1 MSNFEYIVL
10 DKSEERSISRF
21 YEDLP
26 TLGDFYFS
34 ISREPDFFEAIEVEG
49 NDPEVFVMRRIC
61 SREIIGA
68 IITSERECFINA
80 KETSLGY
87 ISSLRLA
94 QQYRNRLLGFYAKAF
109 YCHQFER
116 GRRISLMTIFEDNS
130 VAKINLLSGKGM
142 LPSMKDLGQIHT
154 LIFKPVIRN
163 EKEKKLTE
171 TEIRSANFEDIPMIT
186 DFLTKTGKDKT
197 FFPVYREN
205 HFNSDH
211 GVLKNLKMKDIALA
225 FYNGELS
232 GVMGLWDQNE
242 FRRWKIY
249 DYSFRLK
256 LLKPLINTHSWLMKK
271 PLLPPSNKPFDYRN
285 MALVCIRNNDHKVF
299 NRLLQ
304 YHMNNLSKSNKVY
317 IAYSMHESSPFLH
330 NFPLPNID
338 FKSRLYLTYWK
349 EDEAML
355 SSIIPGEIYLE
366 TGGL

>member
-109 YCHQFER
+109 YCRQFER

-130 VAKINLLSGKGM
+130 VAKKNLLSGKGM

-171 TEIRSANFEDIPMIT
+171 TDIRSANFEDIPMIT

-304 YHMNNLSKSNKVY
+304 YHMNSLSKSNKVY